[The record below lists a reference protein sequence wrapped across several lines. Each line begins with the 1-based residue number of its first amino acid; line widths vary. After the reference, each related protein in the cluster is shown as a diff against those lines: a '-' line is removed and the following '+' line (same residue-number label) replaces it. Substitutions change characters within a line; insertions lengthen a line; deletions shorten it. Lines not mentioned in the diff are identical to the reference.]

1 MSRKEARIA
10 RKIQKQLKDNEKKA
24 RLVEAV
30 AVDHEPRVLI
40 EPDGTKSVRAG
51 ASPDSIMQMS
61 MAYRLFD
68 YCDRDGAWSWGQ
80 VRNWCSTDARAG
92 AGCAVRAAMDEMG
105 RLTWSEILSQTIGG
119 KDRHRKHHSQ
129 TWDSL
134 CGEAQER
141 WLEIERTEEELFRF
155 RVGGRERI
163 WGVRQGATFFVVW
176 WDAEHQIYPTEKS

>member
-10 RKIQKQLKDNEKKA
+10 RKIQKKLKDNEKKA

-80 VRNWCSTDARAG
+80 VRNWCSPDARAG

-105 RLTWSEILSQTIGG
+105 RLTWSEILSQTTGG
-119 KDRHRKHHSQ
+119 KDRHRKHHCQPALKRDPLSASKR
-129 TWDSL
+129 DHL
-134 CGEAQER
+134 PD
-141 WLEIERTEEELFRF
+141 
-155 RVGGRERI
+155 GGKR
-163 WGVRQGATFFVVW
+163 A
-176 WDAEHQIYPTEKS
+176 